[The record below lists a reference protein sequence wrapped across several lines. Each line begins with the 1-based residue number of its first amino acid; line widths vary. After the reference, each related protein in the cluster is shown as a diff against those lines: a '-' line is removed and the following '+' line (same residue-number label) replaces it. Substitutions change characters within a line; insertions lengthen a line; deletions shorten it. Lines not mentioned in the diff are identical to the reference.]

1 MRLSIT
7 QKLSLAPLAVALFFA
22 LLCFGYLLPEV
33 NRVIEAQGAALGA
46 GHEAL
51 RAQVQV
57 ITTRFS
63 IVVLVALVAISFGGL
78 FIGRRLVAPLRQLT
92 DAAHRISEGDL
103 RESVSIHSS
112 DEVGQLASAFTA
124 MSTRLKDMLLHL
136 QSTSTMLGD
145 SVRGLNASAEEQNQM
160 VSRQAAAV
168 QETQVTAQEIRQTSL
183 LAAKTAGA
191 VLTVAERADELGRNG
206 EQAITASIQGMEEL
220 RSHVVQITERI
231 LALSTRTA
239 QISGITETVKN
250 LADQSNLLAVN
261 AAIEAARSGEQGK
274 GFAVVAREIRALADQ
289 SIRSTNQVREILVDI
304 SAAIAA
310 TVTLTEEGAQR
321 MEEGL
326 GQVRASGNSLREL
339 STIIRDNAASVRQIA
354 HAVNQQNGG
363 IEQIFGAVN
372 ELNQL
377 MTQTMDVIGNTT
389 KSAVSLKALSDEV
402 AEMVREYRV

>member
-33 NRVIEAQGAALGA
+33 NRAIEAQGATLGA
-46 GHEAL
+46 EHAAL
-51 RAQVQV
+51 RAQIQV
-57 ITTRFS
+57 VTTRFGT
-63 IVVLVALVAISFGGL
+63 VVLVALVAISLGGY
-78 FIGRRLVAPLRQLT
+78 FIGRQLVAPLRQLT
-92 DAAHRISEGDL
+92 DAAHRIAQGDL
-103 RESVSIHSS
+103 RESVSIQSS

-124 MSTRLKDMLLHL
+124 MTARLKDMLLHL
-136 QSTSTMLGD
+136 QSSSTMLGD

-183 LAAKTAGA
+183 LAAKTAGT

-206 EQAITASIQGMEEL
+206 EQAIGASIQGMEEL

-310 TVTLTEEGAQR
+310 TVSLTEEGAQR

-326 GQVRASGNSLREL
+326 SQVRASGSSLREL

-377 MTQTMDVIGNTT
+377 MTQTVDVIGNTT